1 MEPVG
6 GPNPVLDALRR
17 QLAENIER
25 LRKAGRL
32 APGARADASG
42 AAARAET
49 LDATLRR
56 RLAAI
61 DRRNADGAA
70 QAARIFAESVLAAEF
85 GDAILTD
92 PGLGDMVR
100 EVGRALHEDPAT
112 RAELDRLLGEL

>member
-32 APGARADASG
+32 APGSRADASG

-49 LDATLRR
+49 LDAALRR

-61 DRRNADGAA
+61 DRRSADGPA

-100 EVGRALHEDPAT
+100 EVGKALHEDPAI